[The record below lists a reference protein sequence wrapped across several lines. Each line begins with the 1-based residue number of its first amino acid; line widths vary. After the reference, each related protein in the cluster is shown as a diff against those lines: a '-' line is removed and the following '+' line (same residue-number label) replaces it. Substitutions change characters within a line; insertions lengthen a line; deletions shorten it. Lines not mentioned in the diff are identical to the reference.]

1 MNKRWWWWFMHTY
14 IYTYMHY
21 ITLMYVIT
29 YIALQDIPLH
39 YITLHY
45 ITLYCIALHYITLYY
60 RQKTHT
66 AIRVCVLNW
75 MYVCMCS
82 FWWCEALRTI
92 GCLDFRSKTHANR
105 LWSVMSSSSR
115 VLCRNSA
122 CMILM
127 SSDVLEMRNEPRGL
141 HEWQFSL
148 DAAWFSRAM
157 LAYAL

>member
-1 MNKRWWWWFMHTY
+1 MIHAY
-14 IYTYMHY
+14 IHIHIHALHY
-21 ITLMYVIT
+21 INVCN
-29 YIALQDIPLH
+29 YIHCIARH
-39 YITLHY
+39 SITLHY
-45 ITLYCIALHYITLYY
+45 ITLYHIILHCITLYHIIL
-60 RQKTHT
+60 QTENTHCHP
-66 AIRVCVLNW
+66 RVRAQLNVR
-75 MYVCMCS
+75 MYVHFFMVRS
-82 FWWCEALRTI
+82 ARTI
-92 GCLDFRSKTHANR
+92 GCLDFRSKTHAKR
-105 LWSVMSSSSR
+105 LWSVMSSSSK